1 MTLVVEPV
9 DPNTAPP
16 ERGSAPALP
25 AAIDHPVWLVR
36 HAPTTWTGRRWCG
49 RADPPL
55 SRDGHALARQVAAR
69 LAPELPGTTIVRSS
83 PARRASS
90 TARAIARAAQLTFA
104 ICPELVEVDV
114 GRVEGLTWG
123 ELSTRE
129 PAVVRAIGRGDP
141 IDWPDGES
149 SAAVAD
155 RARRVADG
163 IREDAIARPVLIVSH
178 GAFLHALVAA
188 LAEPDP
194 AVALAP
200 ALVARSAPLHA
211 GGVLRLVPRAS
222 TAPSA

>member
-1 MTLVVEPV
+1 MTLAV
-9 DPNTAPP
+9 DPLDPSAAPP
-16 ERGSAPALP
+16 EPAAAPALP

-55 SRDGHALARQVAAR
+55 SRGGHALAREVAAR
-69 LAPELPGTTIVRSS
+69 LAPELPATTVVRSS

-90 TARAIARAAQLTFA
+90 TARAIARAAHLTFA

-149 SAAVAD
+149 SSAVAD
-155 RARRVADG
+155 RARRVAEG
-163 IREDAIARPVLIVSH
+163 IREDAISRPVLIVSH

-194 AVALAP
+194 AAAFAP
-200 ALVARSAPLHA
+200 ALVASSAPLHA
-211 GGVLRLVPRAS
+211 GGVLRLVPHATKGRS
-222 TAPSA
+222 S